1 MIHRTKETLGYA
13 HGSSY
18 KATYTWSERVGP
30 ARPGPARLHEMT
42 SRIDINSH
50 LRTAGQTNQEV
61 EDEQTSDESLSVV
74 LDEWILVAEC
84 RDDRL

>member
-1 MIHRTKETLGYA
+1 
-13 HGSSY
+13 
-18 KATYTWSERVGP
+18 
-30 ARPGPARLHEMT
+30 MT